1 MLANTYVCEVEFVGG
16 PIDGHTE
23 ALVLPLHTYVGV
35 KVLWSLEDDDAQ
47 NLSVR
52 SSPSNPSPSS
62 PMTRIAI
69 YQIDNS
75 RSRVGYRFVRTQLL
89 SDQTRATEE
98 VLKSLIQDDRR
109 DD

>member
-1 MLANTYVCEVEFVGG
+1 MLANTYVCEVEFLGG

-35 KVLWSLEDDDAQ
+35 KVLWSLEDDDSQ
-47 NLSVR
+47 ETPVR
-52 SSPSNPSPSS
+52 SLPSNT
-62 PMTRIAI
+62 MTRIAI
-69 YQIDNS
+69 YQIDNG
-75 RSRVGYRFVRTQLL
+75 RNRVSYRFLRTQLL

-98 VLKSLIQDDRR
+98 VLKSLIEDNRR